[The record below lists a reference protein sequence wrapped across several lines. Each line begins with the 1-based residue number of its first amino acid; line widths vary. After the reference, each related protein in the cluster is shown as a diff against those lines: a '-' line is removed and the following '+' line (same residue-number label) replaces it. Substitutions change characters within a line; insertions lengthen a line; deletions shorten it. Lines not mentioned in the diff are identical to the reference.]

1 MFHPLDI
8 PQRIDAHFRMILDK
22 AAAIAD
28 PDPARLRYREA
39 IIAIVAG
46 IVRGQQVPSEAA
58 VRAVAAPLIPPRD
71 LDRVTAMALDDL
83 MGLHEGNVSRYRL
96 RLSEYRV
103 WQPIRQA
110 GATFEP
116 DPD

>member
-1 MFHPLDI
+1 
-8 PQRIDAHFRMILDK
+8 MILDK

-71 LDRVTAMALDDL
+71 LNRVTAMALDDL
-83 MGLHEGNVSRYRL
+83 MDLHEGNVSRYRL